1 MNLRNLQP
9 RRLQLEWQ
17 RFSTKWSK
25 KLRGLDRQVLTLPP
39 TPSSTRPS
47 TLPPGGES
55 RGAVLVSYVLDGVRQ
70 ALAGRVEHSHT
81 HFWEAHRIAQ
91 TFADLGFEVDV
102 VHWQNQSFEPTK
114 PYRAV
119 VDVRSNLERWAPTLP
134 DDCIK
139 IFHGETAHWSFHRDA
154 QAERYDALEA
164 RRDVRL
170 PPVKPAE
177 PNRGI
182 ETADVGFILGNDFT
196 LGTFEPAGTPLHRL
210 WISSN
215 TIYPDL
221 EREAESAKRFLWFG
235 SGDLVHKGL
244 DLVLE
249 AVARRPDLELVVCG
263 PIHREPHFERAY
275 ARELYELPNVETYGW
290 IDTESR
296 DFLDIARR
304 CSALIYPSCSEGQC
318 GGVVTCMHAGLV
330 PILTE
335 QCGLDVDPAFGT
347 LLPDPLMRG
356 GDPVEPVES
365 ALEAHATRP
374 WSETVAMSRTAA
386 EVARTEHTRERFAA
400 RYRELAANALGVA
413 REHTEPTT

>member
-1 MNLRNLQP
+1 MNPRNLQP
-9 RRLQLEWQ
+9 RRLRLEWQ

-25 KLRGLDRQVLTLPP
+25 KLRGLDQQVLTLAPEG
-39 TPSSTRPS
+39 S
-47 TLPPGGES
+47 EH
-55 RGAVLVSYVLDGVRQ
+55 RGPVLVSYVLDGVRQ
-70 ALAGRVEHSHT
+70 ALAGQVEHSHT

-102 VHWQNQSFEPTK
+102 VHWQNRRFQPTK

-119 VDVRSNLERWAPTLP
+119 VDVRSNLERWAPALP
-134 DDCIK
+134 DDCVK

-154 QAERYDALEA
+154 QAVRYDALEA
-164 RRDVRL
+164 RRGVRL

-177 PNRGI
+177 PNLGI

-196 LGTFEPAGTPLHRL
+196 LGTFEPSGTPLHRL

-215 TIYPDL
+215 TGYPDL
-221 EREAESAKRFLWFG
+221 EREPAAARRFLWFG

-249 AVARRPDLELVVCG
+249 AFADRPDLELVVCG
-263 PIHREPHFERAY
+263 PIHREPHFEHEY
-275 ARELYELPNVETYGW
+275 ARELHGLPNVETYGW

-296 DFLDIARR
+296 DFLDVAAR

-335 QCGLDVDPAFGT
+335 QCGLDMEPSFGS
-347 LLPDPLMRG
+347 LLPNPLMQG
-356 GDPVEPVES
+356 GDPVRRIGD
-365 ALEAHATRP
+365 ALEAHAHRP
-374 WSETVAMSRTAA
+374 WDETIAMSRAA
-386 EVARTEHTRERFAA
+386 AAVARTEHTRARFAA
-400 RYRELAANALGVA
+400 RYRELVVGALGLP
-413 REHTEPTT
+413 TELATAPGSGAPP

>member
-39 TPSSTRPS
+39 EGNE
-47 TLPPGGES
+47 L
-55 RGAVLVSYVLDGVRQ
+55 RGSVLVSYVLDGVRQ
-70 ALAGRVEHSHT
+70 ALAGEIEHSHT

-102 VHWQNQSFEPTK
+102 VHWQNQNFVPTK

-119 VDVRSNLERWAPTLP
+119 VDVRSNLERWAASLP
-134 DDCIK
+134 DDCVK

-164 RRDVRL
+164 RRGVRL
-170 PPVKPAE
+170 LPVKPAE
-177 PNRGI
+177 ANRGI
-182 ETADVGFILGNDFT
+182 ESADVGFILGNDFT

-215 TIYPDL
+215 TAYPDL
-221 EREAESAKRFLWFG
+221 ERKADAARRFLWFG

-249 AVARRPDLELVVCG
+249 AIAARPDLELVVCG

-275 ARELYELPNVETYGW
+275 ARELHELPNVETYGW
-290 IDTESR
+290 IDTESQ
-296 DFLDIARR
+296 DFLHVAQR

-330 PILTE
+330 PILTS
-335 QCGLDVDPAFGT
+335 QCGLDVSPDFGS
-347 LLPDPLMRG
+347 LLPDPLMHG
-356 GDPVEPVES
+356 GDPVARVGA
-365 ALEAHATRP
+365 ALEAHAARP
-374 WSETVAMSRTAA
+374 WDETVAMSGAATEIARTA
-386 EVARTEHTRERFAA
+386 HTRERFAA
-400 RYRELAANALGVA
+400 RYRELVVQALDLPPELA
-413 REHTEPTT
+413 ESPQ